1 MNKFS
6 KAVISLIC
14 VLGMSVSLAGCGS
27 SEVSLPGSGTP
38 GVIDKT
44 EWKEYDDLLVLASL
58 EEDPV
63 SRALLLHKAEEMLM
77 DTGCVIPLFW
87 SCGNY
92 LQKDYISNIIP
103 VTGSNLDMSHVR
115 TERPGPGNSVAAYI
129 LSEFPKADPSADTSA
144 DMATLVLNTYAKLL
158 KKDENG
164 EIVPDLAESYT
175 ISDDRMTYTFTMRD
189 NLKWSDGT
197 PLDARDFEYSWKR
210 GAASANGFEN
220 GSLFDVIS
228 GYPDDLDVKASEDG
242 KTLTVKLMSPCPYF
256 LQLCITAPY
265 VPLQK
270 RQIENAEGYRNAS
283 GKVVNPSAWAADA
296 PIVSCGAYVLET
308 WVHNS
313 RMTLKKNPYYY
324 DADNVSVDTIDL
336 MINSDATS
344 LYAAYTA
351 GDISILERSI
361 PADIFPTLKGSPEL
375 HITESNTSASIIFNE
390 NADIFKG
397 MTQQEAATF
406 RKALGQVIDRQFIVD
421 VVISSPAKPA
431 TSYVPESISAGAGY
445 KFYETPGYTYPK
457 DGGYYSIVPDID
469 GARKMLESIG
479 YKFGKNGKLLNPIS
493 IEYKYNPAGNNEAIA
508 VAVQA
513 DLAQLGINFIPT
525 AREWAV
531 FLGEVGKRDFE
542 CARDAWNA
550 DYDDPNTFLSNFESA
565 APNNKAGLGVP
576 AVK

>member
-87 SCGNY
+87 SCGYY

-270 RQIENAEGYRNAS
+270 RQIENAEGYKNAS

-445 KFYETPGYTYPK
+445 KFFETPGYDYPK
-457 DGGYYSIVPDID
+457 GAGYYSTVPDIE

-493 IEYKYNPAGNNEAIA
+493 IEYKYNPAGTNEAIA

>member
-87 SCGNY
+87 SCGYY

>member
-87 SCGNY
+87 SCGYY

-115 TERPGPGNSVAAYI
+115 TERPGSGNSVAAYI

-242 KTLTVKLMSPCPYF
+242 KTLTVKLAAPCPYF
-256 LQLCITAPY
+256 PQLCITAPY

-493 IEYKYNPAGNNEAIA
+493 IEYKYNPAGTNEAIA

>member
-87 SCGNY
+87 SCGYY

-144 DMATLVLNTYAKLL
+144 DMATLLLNNYAKLL

-242 KTLTVKLMSPCPYF
+242 KTLTVKLAAPCPYF
-256 LQLCITAPY
+256 PQLCITAPY

-493 IEYKYNPAGNNEAIA
+493 IEYKYNPAGTNEAIA

-542 CARDAWNA
+542 CARDAWTA
-550 DYDDPNTFLSNFESA
+550 DYNDPNTFLSNFESA